1 MADANTEV
9 SCTNCTKPTTLPICD
24 DCAADRYKGDPYCE
38 ACDTGG
44 DNTRDDELED
54 VLEYL
59 KQKAVDRYRTA
70 SDGAADS
77 MLTEIRLA
85 LERGDHR

>member
-1 MADANTEV
+1 MTDVTPEV
-9 SCTNCTKPTTLPICD
+9 SCTNCTKTTPLPICD

-38 ACDTGG
+38 ACDTGV
-44 DNTRDDELED
+44 DNTRDAEIED

-70 SDGAADS
+70 SDGEVDS
-77 MLTEIRLA
+77 VLTEIRLD
-85 LERGDHR
+85 LERGAHR